1 MIERLRATL
10 AQGLNWM
17 AQRRRALLGAVLL
30 LGALLTTLWFLRL
43 ATAPARRA
51 SEAVDLT
58 DLGLP
63 GVELRIIHPVRLS
76 ADESTRE
83 LPIITVTARAS
94 TPDAIQ
100 RFEVAFPLSE
110 QAILFVDSEGDP
122 IPGRLTITPGYPD
135 ALPHNLRVVHGQT
148 QLQGRL
154 VVPYRLRIVPSLRR
168 GEQAVPISQLAFEI
182 RLESRWEHAF
192 RLFAATIFSMGL
204 PYLILGALLLLAALE
219 WQRYQTRQRRRR
231 EIELSA
237 AYLRLREQIKLERWP
252 DARGAIETIREVE
265 PQYRDVDRLDA
276 LVSAAETATWRR
288 EQLYSAGFRAYRE
301 RDWPRAVQAFSA
313 IENETPYYRDVRFLR
328 RTAALYADLAS
339 RDRSLRMAAARELG
353 DVADL
358 VDMQPLV
365 DALGDPSEEVA
376 QVAEASFNR
385 IGLASLDAL
394 LSALVHESP
403 KTRERA
409 YRLIESF
416 GQSGRERLL
425 EAVRSA
431 SPQITAQVAR
441 LLVTLGARRELAD
454 ALLWIGPA
462 HQEGIV
468 AALLS
473 EGPAATGVLIEALM
487 QATPE
492 REQLLINA
500 LAALKLHE
508 DIDRRIAEALRS
520 TRDAR
525 LRAVLERALSAEPCS
540 FGVSAG
546 SNVIPSAGDRNDAE
560 PGPSPVRRLRLLDR
574 RE

>member
-1 MIERLRATL
+1 MIERLRAAL
-10 AQGLNWM
+10 AQGLNWI
-17 AQRRRALLGAVLL
+17 ALRRRALLGGVLL
-30 LGALLTTLWFLRL
+30 LGTLLTALWFMRL

-51 SEAVDLT
+51 GEAVDLAGF
-58 DLGLP
+58 GLP

-76 ADESTRE
+76 ASEGARE
-83 LPIITVTARAS
+83 LPIITVSARAD
-94 TPDAIQ
+94 TPEAIQ

-110 QAILFVDSEGDP
+110 QAILFVDSDGDP

-154 VVPYRLRIVPSLRR
+154 VVPYRLKVVPTLRQ
-168 GEQAVPISQLAFEI
+168 GERATPISQLAFEI

-192 RLFAATIFSMGL
+192 RLFAATVFSMGL
-204 PYLILGALLLLAALE
+204 PYLILGVVLLAAALG
-219 WQRYQTRQRRRR
+219 WQRYQTRRRRRR

-237 AYLRLREQIKLERWP
+237 AYLRLREQIKLERWA
-252 DARGAIETIREVE
+252 DARDEIETIREVE

-276 LVSAAETATWRR
+276 LVSSAETATWRR
-288 EQLYSAGFRAYRE
+288 EQLYATGIRSYRE

-313 IENETPYYRDVRFLR
+313 IENETPYYRDIRFLR
-328 RTAALYADLAS
+328 RTAALYADLSS

-376 QVAEASFNR
+376 QVAEASFSR
-385 IGLASLDAL
+385 IGLGGFDAL

-403 KTRERA
+403 QVCERA

-416 GQSGRERLL
+416 GQDGRERLL
-425 EAVRSA
+425 EALRSS
-431 SPQITAQVAR
+431 SPQLTTRVAQ
-441 LLVTLGARRELAD
+441 LLITLGARRELAE
-454 ALLWIGPA
+454 ALLWIDGA
-462 HQEGIV
+462 HQEGLV

-473 EGPAATGVLIEALM
+473 EGPAATGVLLEALM
-487 QATPE
+487 QAAPE

-500 LAALKLHE
+500 LAALKLQE

-525 LRAVLERALSAEPCS
+525 LRAVLERALSAEPSS

-546 SNVIPSAGDRNDAE
+546 STLGSHVDDRARAE
-560 PGPSPVRRLRLLDR
+560 PERLPARRLRLLDR